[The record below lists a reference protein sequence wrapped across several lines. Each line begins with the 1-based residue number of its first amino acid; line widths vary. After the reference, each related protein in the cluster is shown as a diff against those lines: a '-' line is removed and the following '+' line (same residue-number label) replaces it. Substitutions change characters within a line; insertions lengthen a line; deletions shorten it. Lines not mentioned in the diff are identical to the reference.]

1 MDTVSQTAA
10 EPQAEPQAERV
21 YHAEVVGMHVESVLN
36 PAGGYRHEIAAKD
49 ATLYVTLPEALPLWA
64 PYDIVLR
71 PVPSE

>member
-1 MDTVSQTAA
+1 MDDSMDTVSQTAD
-10 EPQAEPQAERV
+10 EPQAERV